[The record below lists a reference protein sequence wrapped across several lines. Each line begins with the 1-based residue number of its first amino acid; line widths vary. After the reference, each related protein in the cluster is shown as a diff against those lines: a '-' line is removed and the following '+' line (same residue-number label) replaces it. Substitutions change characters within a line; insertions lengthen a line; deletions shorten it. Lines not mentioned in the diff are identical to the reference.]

1 MIKNF
6 INDDRKG
13 ILSGYP
19 NIVRRAKGNNAHN
32 TGKEGLLLQDFWTRI
47 KFKETKRG
55 DNTSTFKKTNK
66 LQMIN
71 MTDQRKTID

>member
-19 NIVRRAKGNNAHN
+19 NIVRRAKGNAHN
-32 TGKEGLLLQDFWTRI
+32 TGKEGLLLQDFGHGLNLKKQREATI
-47 KFKETKRG
+47 PPLLKRP
-55 DNTSTFKKTNK
+55 TSY
-66 LQMIN
+66 
-71 MTDQRKTID
+71 R